1 MGIKLCI
8 YVSTGYVFQILKV
21 WRTEK
26 LRNLVASI
34 ACGSLYLSHKTEW
47 GKYKTQGKKDAKGL
61 FYFFS
66 IMPFKTYTPFSQ
78 GPHFL
83 HGLKL

>member
-34 ACGSLYLSHKTEW
+34 ACRFCIFHIKQSGENTKHRGRRMQK
-47 GKYKTQGKKDAKGL
+47 A
-61 FYFFS
+61 YFASF
-66 IMPFKTYTPFSQ
+66 Q
-78 GPHFL
+78 
-83 HGLKL
+83 